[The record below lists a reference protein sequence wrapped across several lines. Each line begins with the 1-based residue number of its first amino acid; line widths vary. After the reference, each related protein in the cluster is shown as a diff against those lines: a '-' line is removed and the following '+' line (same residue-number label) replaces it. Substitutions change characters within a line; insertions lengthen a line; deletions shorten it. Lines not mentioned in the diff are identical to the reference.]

1 MAKKRNIGL
10 IAAVI
15 SIALILGFLGWFLM
29 MIFESEEAQVQVA
42 PLPEFFTENQE
53 LVLTVTDVK
62 RGIRRVEVCVKQA
75 GRTLRVLEKTFPFE
89 GLFNREG
96 THRFETRF
104 TLDPSG
110 LNLTQGR
117 ADLYVSVWDYSRRN
131 GGDGNLS
138 IFEHKMIV
146 DTIPPAIRS
155 LSSQNYVNSGGS
167 GLVVYQTSS
176 DAIKSGLFVND
187 IFFPGFQ
194 AGEGYEE
201 GMYVCYFAMPLHVTG
216 KPEPYLW
223 AEDRAGNR
231 ARGTFYCHIRQKR
244 FRTDKIN
251 ITDRFLEQIFP
262 YFSSYL
268 KDVTGTEPE
277 RFLKINRELRRENA
291 LAFNNLRTETS
302 PKMLWEG
309 VWLRL
314 KNAANMAGFGDRRSY
329 YYKGEKIDEQTHM
342 GVDLA
347 SLANSEVQAANNGR
361 VIYVQDLGIYGLT
374 VVLDHGQ
381 GLASIYSHLSGIGVQ
396 KGQDVKKGDILGMTG
411 QTGLAG
417 GDHLHY
423 GVMVNG
429 LFVNPIEWWDPHWIQ
444 DNITKKLDMLK
455 KRAASGA
462 RSREQG
468 TGSGEKTETTP

>member
-15 SIALILGFLGWFLM
+15 SIMVVLGLLSWFLM
-29 MIFESEEAQVQVA
+29 TIFESEKPQIQLA
-42 PLPEFFTENQE
+42 PLPEFLTEKQE
-53 LVLTVTDVK
+53 VVLTVTDLK

-75 GRTLRVLEKTFPFE
+75 GRTMTVLENAFPFE
-89 GLFNREG
+89 GLLNREG

-104 TLDPSG
+104 AVDPSR
-110 LNLTQGR
+110 LNLAQGR
-117 ADLYVSVWDYSRRN
+117 ADLYVSVWDYSRRS

-138 IFEHKMIV
+138 IFEHRMIV

-155 LSSQNYVNSGGS
+155 LSSLNYVTVGGS

-176 DAIKSGLFVND
+176 DATRSGLFVND
-187 IFFPGFQ
+187 IFFPGFP
-194 AGEGYEE
+194 AAEGAEE
-201 GMYVCYFAMPLHVTG
+201 GMHVCYFCIPLNLEG
-216 KPEPYLW
+216 KPEIYLW

-231 ARGTFYCHIRQKR
+231 SRGIFHCHIRQKR
-244 FRTDKIN
+244 FRMDKIN
-251 ITDRFLEQIFP
+251 ISDRFLEQIFP
-262 YFSSYL
+262 YFASYL
-268 KDVTGTEPE
+268 KDVAGEGSAK
-277 RFLKINRELRRENA
+277 FLKINRDLRRENA
-291 LAFNNLRTETS
+291 LAFSDLRTKTS
-302 PKMLWEG
+302 PAMLWEG

-361 VIYVQDLGIYGLT
+361 VIFAEDLGIYGLT

-381 GLASIYSHLSGIGVQ
+381 GLASTYSHLSSIGVQ
-396 KGQDVKKGDILGMTG
+396 NGQEVKKGDIIGSTG

-417 GDHLHY
+417 GDHLHF

-444 DNITKKLDMLK
+444 DNITKKLEMLK
-455 KRAASGA
+455 R
-462 RSREQG
+462 
-468 TGSGEKTETTP
+468 